1 MTEIDFQTRKPL
13 GLNLNHEM
21 ATLLLKGIDVLPEN
35 DRRTV
40 TYSKLRK
47 DLEYII
53 QIWERRIKNEK
64 IVQEQ
69 RRIIH
74 KAKKAQKKETKLS

>member
-21 ATLLLKGIDVLPEN
+21 ATLLLKGIDILPEN
-35 DRRTV
+35 DKRTV

-64 IVQEQ
+64 IIQEQ

-74 KAKKAQKKETKLS
+74 KAKKVQKKETK

>member
-1 MTEIDFQTRKPL
+1 
-13 GLNLNHEM
+13 M
-21 ATLLLKGIDVLPEN
+21 ATLLLKGIDILPEN

-74 KAKKAQKKETKLS
+74 KAKKAQKKETK

>member
-1 MTEIDFQTRKPL
+1 MIEIDFQTRKPL

-21 ATLLLKGIDVLPEN
+21 ATLLLKGIDILPEN

>member
-1 MTEIDFQTRKPL
+1 MIEIDFQTRKPL

-21 ATLLLKGIDVLPEN
+21 ATLLLKGIDTLPEN
-35 DRRTV
+35 DKRTV

-74 KAKKAQKKETKLS
+74 KAKKAQKKTETK

>member
-1 MTEIDFQTRKPL
+1 MIEIDFQTRKPL

-21 ATLLLKGIDVLPEN
+21 ATLLLKGIDILPEN

-74 KAKKAQKKETKLS
+74 KAKKAQKKETK

>member
-69 RRIIH
+69 RRTIH